1 MSVKGQL
8 IHSIVKKKKLFKK
21 NACLRLEEENT
32 FDLWEAVIHQ

>member
-8 IHSIVKKKKLFKK
+8 IHSIVKKKLFKK